1 MDPIL
6 VFNGV
11 MSFLVSNQVPDFHL
25 SVKITQNVR
34 CLIRYRFEFGHFDT
48 KAVEIFL
55 KPTKG
60 QIISE
65 CPYEIIVYPKIATK
79 KFPRF
84 LPWPLR
90 RGQTKNFIKPF
101 MLNNP

>member
-1 MDPIL
+1 MHNCFLRDKNWVFLRVPFPNDYNIKTNPISQWTKSL
-6 VFNGV
+6 ATV
-11 MSFLVSNQVPDFHL
+11 MLFAISIEPSLPQ
-25 SVKITQNVR
+25 
-34 CLIRYRFEFGHFDT
+34 
-48 KAVEIFL
+48 
-55 KPTKG
+55 KPKG

-79 KFPRF
+79 KIPRF

-90 RGQTKNFIKPF
+90 RGQTKNFIKPI

>member
-1 MDPIL
+1 METNEVPNTI
-6 VFNGV
+6 F
-11 MSFLVSNQVPDFHL
+11 SLVSVGTL
-25 SVKITQNVR
+25 
-34 CLIRYRFEFGHFDT
+34 
-48 KAVEIFL
+48 
-55 KPTKG
+55 KG

-65 CPYEIIVYPKIATK
+65 CPYEMIVYPKIATK
-79 KFPRF
+79 KIPRF